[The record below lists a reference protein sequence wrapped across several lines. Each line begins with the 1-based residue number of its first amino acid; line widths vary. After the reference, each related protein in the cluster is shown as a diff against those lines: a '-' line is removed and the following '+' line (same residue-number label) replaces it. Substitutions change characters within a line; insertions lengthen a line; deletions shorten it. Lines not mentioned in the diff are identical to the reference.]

1 MTKHYWGGA
10 HLKSGNWFVVCLTN
24 HFTDVRK
31 NEFKSV
37 MEKAGIKGIILD
49 YPDLVRDANK
59 NGLNMIGIL

>member
-1 MTKHYWGGA
+1 MIVAHPDDETLWGGA

-37 MEKAGIKGIILD
+37 MEKAGIKELF
-49 YPDLVRDANK
+49 
-59 NGLNMIGIL
+59 